1 MAVELNRPGFVAKLR
16 EQVNVE
22 GLIVD
27 AGCGSGA
34 VVAVAAFLLL
44 LSIPAPHSAPKPAGY
59 G

>member
-16 EQVNVE
+16 EKVNVE

-27 AGCGSGA
+27 AGCGGGA
-34 VVAVAAFLLL
+34 AVAVAAFLLL
-44 LSIPAPHSAPKPAGY
+44 LPIPVPHSAPKPAGY